1 MNLNVFYWS
10 YSKRYYLTHP
20 WKWIEDLFYNIK
32 AAYQRAVRGYADRD
46 LFSWDSWFLTIAP
59 AMLLDI
65 AACKYG
71 GYPDIEPFDTPE
83 KWEKWLQSI
92 AFRLTALQDQW
103 AETSNEYDEPYFDML
118 EKYRVKTNETGTYIV
133 KYEGYENDTE
143 LEALQQKWLNRC
155 KELNE
160 QQNEETKAV
169 FNELAEHLY
178 QIWI

>member
-10 YSKRYYLTHP
+10 YTKRYYLLRP
-20 WKWIEDLFYNIK
+20 WKWVKDLFDNIK
-32 AAYQRAVRGYADRD
+32 AAYQRAVRGYAERD

-65 AACKYG
+65 ASCKYG

-103 AETSNEYDEPYFDML
+103 AETSNEYEEQYFDTL
-118 EKYRVKTNETGTYIV
+118 EKYRGC
-133 KYEGYENDTE
+133 ENDTE
-143 LEALQQKWLNRC
+143 LGELRQKWLNRC

-160 QQNEETKAV
+160 QQDEETKAV